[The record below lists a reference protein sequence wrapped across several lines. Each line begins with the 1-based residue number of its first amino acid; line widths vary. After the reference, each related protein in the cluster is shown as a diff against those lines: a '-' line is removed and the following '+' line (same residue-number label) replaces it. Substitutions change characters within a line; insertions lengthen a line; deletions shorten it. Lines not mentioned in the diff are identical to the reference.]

1 MTRRNLLGLLDDAAR
16 WGEGTA
22 LAHREGL
29 RHVRWSYTRL
39 RETSFR
45 VARELEAR
53 GVGRGDRVLLRAGPG
68 PDWVTAFW
76 ACLHRAAIVV
86 PLDAESPP
94 ELVERV
100 AKQVEPRLRLEG
112 PALPELL
119 AAAANREGSSPAASG
134 IGRSDLAEIVFTS
147 GTTAEPKGVCLTHG
161 NLLANLEPIEEEVR
175 KHPFVARLVRPLRFL
190 SPLPLTH
197 VYGQITCIFVPP
209 LIGAQV
215 FFPHSLKAGE
225 IVDAARR
232 HRISVLAG
240 VPRQLEILREH
251 FEREAR
257 ARGRAESLARALT
270 LAGGWPWLKRWWTFR
285 DVHRRLGWR
294 FWVFATGGA
303 TLPRDTEEFWRRMGF
318 VVLQGYGLT
327 ETAALVTLNSPFDP
341 QGGSIGK
348 PLPGTEVTV
357 DAVGQI
363 LVRGEAVSPGY
374 WHGGVRPL
382 AGPDGWLAT
391 GDLAERDETG
401 ALFFRGRGKD
411 VIVTAAGLNVYPEDL
426 EAALVRQPE
435 VRACVV
441 VAFEGPAGPEPL
453 AVLVLRD
460 GTGASD
466 VVARANATLGP
477 YQRMRRWLV
486 WPEPDLPRTASTQK
500 VKKSAVADVVKRL
513 MAGGPAADG
522 PGGALAELIASVGGE
537 AAPGL
542 GAKATLDA
550 DLKLDSLGQV
560 ELLAAI
566 EERYQVE
573 IDESAVTAGTT
584 LGEIEKLIAQGPAE
598 PGVPYPYPTWPQ
610 RRPWR
615 WVRTVLYHLL
625 ALPVTR
631 LMCWVRVHGRE
642 RLHDL
647 PGPALF
653 VANHVTMVDH
663 ALILSALPAR
673 FRHRLAIAMEG
684 ERLRGWRHS
693 PPGTPWPQRV
703 GGRALYLLVVGLF
716 GVFSLPKRSGFRRSF
731 VFAGESVDRR
741 FSVLVFPEGAR
752 TSDGSLRPF
761 MAGIGLLA
769 SQLQLPVVPLRI
781 DGLFELKQ
789 KKRHF
794 ARPRSVSVT
803 IGEAVHYELGREPAD
818 ITRDLERRVAE
829 LATGR

>member
-1 MTRRNLLGLLDDAAR
+1 MARPNLPSLLDDAAR
-16 WGEGTA
+16 WGGGTA

-29 RHVRWSYTRL
+29 RLVRWSYRRL
-39 RETSFR
+39 RDTSFR

-53 GVGRGDRVLLRAGPG
+53 GVGRGDRVLLRAAHGPE
-68 PDWVTAFW
+68 WVAVFW
-76 ACLHRAAIVV
+76 GCLIRAAIVV

-94 ELVERV
+94 DLVERV
-100 AKQVEPRLRLEG
+100 ARQVEPRLRTEG
-112 PALPELL
+112 PALRQLID
-119 AAAANREGSSPAASG
+119 AAAHRDASALPIDG

-175 KHPFVARLVRPLRFL
+175 KHPLLARLVRPLRFL

-197 VYGQITCIFVPP
+197 VYGQITCVFVPP

-215 FFPHSLKAGE
+215 YFPPSLKAGE

-240 VPRQLEILREH
+240 VPRQLEIMREH

-257 ARGRAESLARALT
+257 ARGRSESLARAL
-270 LAGGWPWLKRWWTFR
+270 AEADRWHWLRRWWAFR

-318 VVLQGYGLT
+318 VVLQGYGMT
-327 ETAALVTLNSPFDP
+327 ETAALVTLNSPFDL
-341 QGGSIGK
+341 QDGSIGK
-348 PLPGTEVTV
+348 ALPGTEVTV
-357 DAVGQI
+357 DAGGQI

-374 WHGGVRPL
+374 WQGGVRPL

-391 GDLAERDETG
+391 GDLAERDQTG

-411 VIVTAAGLNVYPEDL
+411 VIVTAAGLNVYPDDL
-426 EAALVRQPE
+426 EAALARQPE
-435 VRACVV
+435 VRACAV
-441 VAFEGPAGPEPL
+441 VAFDGPAGPEPL
-453 AVLVLRD
+453 AVLVLRE
-460 GTGASD
+460 GAEASE
-466 VVARANATLGP
+466 VVARANEALGP

-486 WPEPDLPRTASTQK
+486 WPEPDFPRTASTQK
-500 VKKSAVADVVKRL
+500 VKKGVVAEVAKRL
-513 MAGGPAADG
+513 LAGGPTVDG
-522 PGGALAELIASVGGE
+522 PRGALAELIASVGGE

-542 GAKATLDA
+542 GAGARLDA

-573 IDESAVTAGTT
+573 IDESAVSAGTT
-584 LGEIEKLIAQGPAE
+584 LGELEKLVAQGPGE
-598 PGVPYPYPTWPQ
+598 RGVSYPYPTWPQ
-610 RRPWR
+610 GRPWR

-642 RLHDL
+642 RLRDL

-663 ALILSALPAR
+663 ALILSALPLR
-673 FRHRLAIAMEG
+673 FRHRLAIAMDG
-684 ERLRGWRHS
+684 ELLRGWRHP
-693 PPGTPWPQRV
+693 PPGTGWLKSL
-703 GGRALYLLVVGLF
+703 GTRALYLFVVGLF
-716 GVFSLPKRSGFRRSF
+716 AVFSLPKRSGFRRSF
-731 VFAGESVDRR
+731 AFAGESVDRGA
-741 FSVLVFPEGAR
+741 SVLVFPEGVR
-752 TSDGSLRPF
+752 TTDGNMKPF
-761 MAGIGLLA
+761 MSGIGLLA
-769 SQLQLPVVPLRI
+769 SQLRLPVVPLRI
-781 DGLFELKQ
+781 DGLFALKRD
-789 KKRHF
+789 KRHV
-794 ARPRSVSVT
+794 ARPGSVSIT
-803 IGEAVHYELGREPAD
+803 IGEPVRYDAGREPGD
-818 ITRDLERRVAE
+818 ITRDLERRVQA
-829 LATGR
+829 GR